1 LILIIILKIPIILK
15 VLLDLQYLNVA
26 TTGIKTYMVELAKAA
41 ETYPHPEIKWIFSH
55 DPEKQA
61 ADETF
66 KNLKSK
72 IQRLNY
78 HLEYFRWKEFQL
90 PDLVKKHKPDVLICL
105 DFVSPAAKLP
115 CQRLTVFHDAFFW
128 QMPKNYPIWWR
139 KYFLSLIKKG
149 VKENTGIIT
158 TTHYSKD
165 SLAKHLAL
173 PNKTNVVYQ
182 VPKTLNR
189 KVSKGFLKQVNLEKG
204 KYFLHIGT
212 FDKRKNLTLLVKAY
226 DKFLK
231 STNTGFKL
239 ILAGG
244 AGQSVQ
250 MNSLPEVKKL
260 VEELGLEDRIILPGY
275 VSDLEISALYQGA
288 FAYVFPSSNEG
299 FGIPIIEAMRAGLPV
314 IHSDQP
320 ALVEVSAGAG
330 IVCKTG
336 NLDELVEKMILLSK
350 ENTLRELVIQKGL
363 QRAEDF
369 SSKKFIEAF
378 HQIIL
383 DLQN

>member
-1 LILIIILKIPIILK
+1 MK

-26 TTGIKTYMVELAKAA
+26 TTGIKTYMVELAKAVKK
-41 ETYPHPEIKWIFSH
+41 YPNPDIKWIFSH

-61 ADETF
+61 ADDTF
-66 KNLKSK
+66 KTLKSK
-72 IQRLNY
+72 VQRLNY

-115 CQRLTVFHDAFFW
+115 CKRLTVFHDAFFW
-128 QMPKNYPIWWR
+128 QMPKNYPVWWR

-158 TTHYSKD
+158 TTHYSKK

-173 PNKTNVVYQ
+173 PNKIDVVYQ
-182 VPKTLNR
+182 VPKSMNK
-189 KVSKGFLKQVNLEKG
+189 KVSKGFLKQVNLKKG

-226 DKFLK
+226 DEFLK
-231 STNTGFKL
+231 KTNSEFNL

-244 AGQSVQ
+244 AGQSAQ
-250 MNSLPEVKKL
+250 INSLPEVKKL
-260 VEELGLEDRIILPGY
+260 VEELGLEARIILPGY
-275 VSDLEISALYQGA
+275 VSDLEINTLYQGA
-288 FAYVFPSSNEG
+288 FAYVFPSANEG
-299 FGIPIIEAMRAGLPV
+299 FGIPIVEAMRAGVPV

-320 ALVEVSAGAG
+320 ALVEVSGGAG
-330 IVCKTG
+330 MVCKTG
-336 NLDELVEKMILLSK
+336 NSGDLAEKMILLSR
-350 ENTLRELVIQKGL
+350 ENTLRELLIQKGL

>member
-1 LILIIILKIPIILK
+1 MK
-15 VLLDLQYLNVA
+15 VLLDLQYLNAA
-26 TTGIKTYMVELAKAA
+26 TTGIKTYMMELAKAA
-41 ETYPHPEIKWIFSH
+41 KDYPHPDIEWIFTH
-55 DPEKQA
+55 NPEKQA
-61 ADETF
+61 ADEIY

-78 HLEYFRWKEFQL
+78 HLDYFRWKEFQL

-105 DFVSPAAKLP
+105 DFVSPAVALP

-128 QMPKNYPIWWR
+128 QMPKNYPVWWR
-139 KYFLSLIKKG
+139 KYFLSLIRKG
-149 VKENTGIIT
+149 IKENTGIIT
-158 TTHYSKD
+158 TTDYSKA

-173 PNKTNVVYQ
+173 PNKINVVYQ

-189 KVSKGFLKQVNLEKG
+189 EVSKGFFEQAKLEKG

-212 FDKRKNLTLLVKAY
+212 FDKRKNLMLLVKAF

-231 STNTGFKL
+231 KTNSGFKL

-244 AGQSVQ
+244 AGQSAQ

-260 VEELGLEDRIILPGY
+260 VEEFGLEHRVILTGY
-275 VSDLEISALYQGA
+275 VSDLEINALYQGA

-299 FGIPIIEAMRAGLPV
+299 FGIPIIEAMRAGVPV

-320 ALVEVSAGAG
+320 ALVEVSGGAG
-330 IVCKTG
+330 IVCKIG
-336 NLDELVEKMILLSK
+336 DLDDLAEKMILLSR
-350 ENTLRELVIQKGL
+350 ENTLRELLIQKGL

>member
-1 LILIIILKIPIILK
+1 
-15 VLLDLQYLNVA
+15 
-26 TTGIKTYMVELAKAA
+26 MVELAKAA
-41 ETYPHPEIKWIFSH
+41 KKFPHPEIDWVFTH

-72 IQRLNY
+72 VQRLNY

-90 PDLVKKHKPDVLICL
+90 PDLVKKHQPDVLICL
-105 DFVSPAAKLP
+105 DFVSPAANLP

-139 KYFLSLIKKG
+139 KYFLSLIRKG
-149 VKENTGIIT
+149 VKENTGIVT

-165 SLAKHLAL
+165 SLAKHLSL
-173 PNKTNVVYQ
+173 PNKINVVYQ

-189 KVSKGFLKQVNLEKG
+189 KVSKGFLKQSKLEKG

-212 FDKRKNLTLLVKAY
+212 FDKRKNLLLLVKAY
-226 DKFLK
+226 AEFLRK
-231 STNTGFKL
+231 TNSEFKL

-244 AGQSVQ
+244 AGQSAQ
-250 MNSLPEVKKL
+250 MNSFPEVKKL
-260 VEELGLEDRIILPGY
+260 VVELGLEDRIILPGY
-275 VSDLEISALYQGA
+275 VSDLEINTLYQGA

-299 FGIPIIEAMRAGLPV
+299 FGIPIIEAMRAGVPV

-336 NLDELVEKMILLSK
+336 NLDELAEKMILLSR
-350 ENTLRELVIQKGL
+350 ENTLRELLIQKGV